1 LHFDRAQSF
10 KVLYGDGILLGLL
23 TMFDQ
28 ISVAQIDREIV
39 EVIGALEEKYKD
51 NNNVWICPSNE
62 SSDSIR
68 GSGNIVK
75 SEAILCY
82 LLPLSDPEKDS
93 ELAKQITDIVSLK
106 ELQKRIDAYLT
117 GLKGPEDF
125 TGHPYL
131 QIIDSDSRSHAFLD
145 SYCFIISILVMYAK
159 VFGTPKEANKLKHYT
174 QLFAEALNFT
184 LRSAV
189 KNERGKYTGFFFTDE
204 FLPAAPY
211 KYPTWMAIDTL
222 SDLDTN
228 LLASFPFAS
237 AASREAATKLL
248 GEVLPQIEDEYIRL
262 YVNQELSADEE
273 RLIEGR
279 NLKLTVGL
287 IKEDQDDNAPHYNIW
302 AILVLLYLGY
312 DSYSTI
318 QSAFEKLSRFVE
330 DETALR
336 KQLKDSCP
344 IYFFSDHFPAGDTD
358 VNSLSDRSFLAQ
370 FIKGLSLFFRNHPQ
384 ATGVESLRATFQK
397 AFNEL
402 LKNRQAGTPLWDRH
416 ADKSARYAV
425 FQTERSMEALCS
437 CRRLLLD
444 LEKDAR
450 EKSIAGVDTGTNWQ
464 EAILR
469 HAIQLRI
476 GDQEGREIIAR
487 EVKLEVE
494 RVMDAKEREFRQL
507 IAQLQSEVGELK
519 QGINL
524 IQGDSSAV
532 SQIKALARG
541 AGFTLKS

>member
-1 LHFDRAQSF
+1 LYFDDAQSF
-10 KVLYGDGILLGLL
+10 KVFCRDGVLLGLL
-23 TMFDQ
+23 TMFDK

-39 EVIGALEEKYKD
+39 AVIGALEEKYKD
-51 NNNVWICPSNE
+51 NNNVWICPGNVSN
-62 SSDSIR
+62 DAIR
-68 GSGNIVK
+68 GSGNIIK

-82 LLPLSDPEKDS
+82 LLPLSDTEKDS
-93 ELAKQITDIVSLK
+93 ELAKQITDIISLK

-174 QLFAEALNFT
+174 LLFAEALNFI
-184 LRSAV
+184 LKSAV

-228 LLASFPFAS
+228 LLASLPFAS
-237 AASREAATKLL
+237 AASREAANKLL
-248 GEVLPQIEDEYIRL
+248 GEVLPQIEEEYIRL

-273 RLIEGR
+273 KLIEGR

-287 IKEDQDDNAPHYNIW
+287 IKEDQDDNSPHYNIW

-318 QSAFEKLSRFVE
+318 QTAFEKLSRFVE
-330 DETALR
+330 DETAR
-336 KQLKDSCP
+336 IKQLKDDCP

-358 VNSLSDRSFLAQ
+358 VNSMSDRSFLAQ
-370 FIKGLSLFFRNHPQ
+370 YIKGLSLFFRNHPP
-384 ATGVESLRATFQK
+384 TMGVESLRATFQK

-402 LKNRQAGTPLWDRH
+402 LNNRQAGTPLWDRH
-416 ADKSARYAV
+416 SKNSRYAI
-425 FQTERSMEALCS
+425 FSTERSMEALCS

-444 LEKDAR
+444 LEKDTEER
-450 EKSIAGVDTGTNWQ
+450 SIAGLDLGTNWQ
-464 EAILR
+464 DAILR
-469 HAIQLRI
+469 HAIQLRV